1 MITKNELMAQLM
13 TKPFK
18 RLLFTIFNTIED
30 DGFFAEAKCVNK
42 KNYDMDDFEY
52 ILFDISEEDKKA
64 IKSKKTDILS
74 VLNDF
79 KYHIE
84 KERQPMFA
92 NCRIYVFKDIG
103 SVCAVKLK
111 DFNIKELFQ
120 S

>member
-52 ILFDISEEDKKA
+52 IIVFTSNSSNLLLLLYDVSHRIKPSSEV
-64 IKSKKTDILS
+64 IH
-74 VLNDF
+74 N
-79 KYHIE
+79 
-84 KERQPMFA
+84 A
-92 NCRIYVFKDIG
+92 N
-103 SVCAVKLK
+103 
-111 DFNIKELFQ
+111 
-120 S
+120 